1 MADTRIT
8 DAPTITEAA
17 DGDFFPIVDV
27 SDTTDNAAGSLKK
40 ITKANI
46 TPTVPVKATGAEV
59 TNGTDDD
66 KFATPKAIADAG
78 ITITPVKATGAEINT
93 GIDDAKFATAKAIA
107 DSDVAF
113 LSDIPTLP
121 VKASGSEINTGTDD
135 AKFATAKAIADSN
148 VAFIADIPVKAIG
161 SEVDTGT
168 DDAKFVTAKS
178 IADSHNV
185 PSVAPGTSGN
195 VLTSDGTDWTSAAA
209 SGGGGVSVA
218 PTDGMVN
225 GKISVSVASNDLTIS
240 LLTLAG
246 ETPSEEDPVYATI
259 DGITHTITYEVTLT
273 KNEGTNYGSAGDMGD
288 RNWYVYLG
296 YDTGTSAVIITASQI
311 PYANY
316 AGTFST
322 TATSYKT
329 TLNTNLDGVE
339 AVVNVG
345 CFRAILSASAAYQ
358 WSIGGTGLSYVRQG
372 QFMSSDYPMY
382 FKTSGAT
389 GFAASI
395 PVIAIRYWIVGKM
408 IVYNIDQDDFS
419 GGTSN
424 ATGFTIPLPMNVWGY
439 STAQWYGQDN
449 GTYVFDVTA
458 TVSGATLTLL
468 KNGSATGWTN
478 SGTKA
483 AWGQICCLLA
493 A

>member
-1 MADTRIT
+1 MANTRIT
-8 DAPTITEAA
+8 DSPTITEAA
-17 DGDFFPIVDV
+17 DGDFFPIVDI

-46 TPTVPVKATGAEV
+46 TQTVPVKATGAEV
-59 TNGTDDD
+59 TTGTDDA
-66 KFATPKAIADAG
+66 KFATPKALADAG
-78 ITITPVKATGAEINT
+78 IVITPVKATGAEVTT
-93 GIDDAKFATAKAIA
+93 GTNDTKFATPKA
-107 DSDVAF
+107 
-113 LSDIPTLP
+113 LSDAGITQAP
-121 VKASGSEINTGTDD
+121 VKATGAEINTGTDD

-148 VAFIADIPVKAIG
+148 VAFSADIPVKAIG
-161 SEVDTGT
+161 SELDTGT
-168 DDAKFVTAKS
+168 DDEKFVTAKS

-185 PSVAPGTSGN
+185 PSVAPGASGN
-195 VLTSDGTDWTSAAA
+195 VLTSDGTDWTSEAA
-209 SGGGGVSVA
+209 SGGGVSVA

-225 GKISVSVASNDLTIS
+225 GQISASVTSNDLTIT

-246 ETPSEEDPVYATI
+246 ATPSAGDPVYATI
-259 DGITHTITYEVTLT
+259 NGITHTITYAVTLT

-296 YDTGTSAVIITASQI
+296 YDTGTSTVIITASQI

-329 TLNTNLDGVE
+329 TLNTDIDGVE

-345 CFRAILSASAAYQ
+345 MIRATLGAGAPYQ
-358 WSIGGTGLSYVRQG
+358 WYMGGTSLAYVRQG
-372 QFMSSDYPMY
+372 QFMSSDYPQY

-424 ATGFTIPLPMNVWGY
+424 ATGFTVPLPMNVWGY
-439 STAQWYGQDN
+439 ATAQWYGQDN
-449 GTYVFDVTA
+449 GAYVFDVTA
-458 TVSGATLTLL
+458 TASGATLTLL